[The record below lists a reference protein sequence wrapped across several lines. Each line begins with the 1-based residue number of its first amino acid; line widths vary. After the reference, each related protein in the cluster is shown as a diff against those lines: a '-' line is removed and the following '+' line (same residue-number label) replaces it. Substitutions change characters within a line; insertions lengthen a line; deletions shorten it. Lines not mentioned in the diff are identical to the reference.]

1 MNAKPNRHRMMHVIV
16 ITFLKKN
23 LETLNSG
30 MTKQSSK
37 RLHFTNKK
45 KATSYRNK

>member
-16 ITFLKKN
+16 TTFFFN

-37 RLHFTNKK
+37 RLHFTNQK

>member
-1 MNAKPNRHRMMHVIV
+1 
-16 ITFLKKN
+16 
-23 LETLNSG
+23 

-45 KATSYRNK
+45 KLQVTEINKTVKAAIHEKRQETNLISELK